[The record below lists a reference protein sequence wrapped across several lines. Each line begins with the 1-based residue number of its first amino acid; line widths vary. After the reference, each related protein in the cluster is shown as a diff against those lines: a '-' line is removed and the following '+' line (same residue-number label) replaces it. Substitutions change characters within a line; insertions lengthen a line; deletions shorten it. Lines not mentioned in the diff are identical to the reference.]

1 MSFLTGLKVFGH
13 SIEKVFA
20 WIGSPQGQAIVTTGE
35 TVLETV
41 VPNSI
46 PIVNL
51 ANTWFQKAFT
61 VEALAVAASQSSGTG
76 ADKAALVMSTVTP
89 QVLQYAQQEGIQP
102 RTAAQIQAANDAIV
116 AFIKAMT
123 APAA

>member
-1 MSFLTGLKVFGH
+1 
-13 SIEKVFA
+13 
-20 WIGSPQGQAIVTTGE
+20 
-35 TVLETV
+35 
-41 VPNSI
+41 
-46 PIVNL
+46 
-51 ANTWFQKAFT
+51 
-61 VEALAVAASQSSGTG
+61 
-76 ADKAALVMSTVTP
+76 MSTVTP